1 MLTKTYIKKIQKEAF
16 IVCYK
21 DYDIQPVEWIEDTI
35 TVQNPPSGLLV
46 NFNSSILTS
55 NLKDKGQG
63 IPSPYRVLIDTLP
76 EKDFLTYSG
85 GRIEG
90 RKILTIPE
98 FNTLVFNPTRVG
110 LNYTSFKV
118 RLLANNALTDEWS
131 SELEI
136 SIDIIGVLSWETTI

>member
-16 IVCYK
+16 IVCYR
-21 DYDIQPVEWIEDTI
+21 DYDIQPVEWIEDSI

-46 NFNSSILTS
+46 SFNSSMLVG
-55 NLKDKGQG
+55 NLEDKGQG
-63 IPSPYRVLIDTLP
+63 IPVPYRVLIDTLP

-90 RKILTIPE
+90 RKILSISE
-98 FNTLVFNPTRVG
+98 FNTLVFSPTKVG

-118 RLLANNALTDEWS
+118 KLLANNALTDEWS
-131 SELEI
+131 SELKI
-136 SIDIIGVLSWETTI
+136 NIDIIGVLSWETTI